1 MELTD
6 AQIKLRGKFL
16 RDIADRVGVRKLEKW
31 LNDPDKLSII
41 NALVATCIPEER
53 PREVKNGH

>member
-41 NALVATCIPEER
+41 NALVATCTQEQKPG
-53 PREVKNGH
+53 EVKNGH